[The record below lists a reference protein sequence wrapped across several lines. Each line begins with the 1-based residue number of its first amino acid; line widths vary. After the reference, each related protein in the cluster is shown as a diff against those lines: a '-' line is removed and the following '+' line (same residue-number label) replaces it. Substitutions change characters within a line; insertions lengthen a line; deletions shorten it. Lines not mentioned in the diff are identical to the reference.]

1 MFLAWCLSDV
11 WSLVFGVFSV
21 VSAARLAPVKSLALL
36 LLACAASWLPA
47 AENAARPNIVWIVG
61 EDLGPELGCY
71 GDTNAITP
79 NIDRLAREG
88 VRFTRAF
95 THAPVC
101 APSRSGLITGMYPT
115 TTGAHH
121 MRSELLAPPRTF
133 TSHLRDAGYTVA
145 WPGKTDFNFKVPQDA
160 FTTTSNWTKQPL
172 REPFFAYINFTV
184 SHESQIR
191 TNGRQT
197 DRNLARL
204 RPVEFR
210 DPAKMVLPPYHP
222 DTPETRRDLANYYN
236 LATAVDYSAGDVLAH
251 LDRTGLASN
260 TIVIFFGDHGRGLP
274 RSKRWVYDSGI
285 RVPLIVRWP
294 GHLRP
299 GTVRED
305 LTAFVD
311 FAPTMLALAGAAIPT
326 NFQGQVFLG
335 PKTAPERKYIF
346 AARDRMD
353 EAPDRIR
360 AVRSKEFK
368 YIRNF
373 RPELPYAQRID
384 YMEMMP
390 TTCVWRQMN
399 YDGKL
404 NATQRLF
411 FSATKPAEEL
421 YEVNADP
428 HEIRNLAG
436 DAKFAPVLGGMRSAL
451 EKWIVETGDLGAVA
465 EEELIRRGLVA
476 DQLKEYVRR
485 VKPLEIPLAK
495 KP

>member
-1 MFLAWCLSDV
+1 MK
-11 WSLVFGVFSV
+11 SLV
-21 VSAARLAPVKSLALL
+21 LL
-36 LLACAASWLPA
+36 LLACATLLLAA
-47 AENAARPNIVWIVG
+47 AENPVRPNIVWIVG

-88 VRFTRAF
+88 TRFTRAF

-101 APSRSGLITGMYPT
+101 APSRSGLITGQYPT

-121 MRSELLAPPRTF
+121 MRSELIAPPRTF

-145 WPGKTDFNFKVPQDA
+145 WPGKTDFNFKIPKDA
-160 FTTTSNWTKQPL
+160 FTTTSNWMRQPP

-191 TNGRQT
+191 ANARQT
-197 DRNLARL
+197 RSNLARL
-204 RPVEFR
+204 QPGEFR

-236 LATAVDYSAGDVLAH
+236 LATAVDYSTGDVLAW

-260 TIVIFFGDHGRGLP
+260 TVVIFFGDHGRGLP

-285 RVPLIVRWP
+285 RVPLVVRWP

-305 LTAFVD
+305 LVAFVD
-311 FAPTMLALAGAAIPT
+311 FAPTMLALAGVKTPT
-326 NFQGQVFLG
+326 NYPGQIFLG
-335 PKTAPERKYIF
+335 PQTAPERKYIF

-360 AVRSKEFK
+360 AVRSKDFK

-384 YMEMMP
+384 YMELMP
-390 TTCVWRQMN
+390 TMRVWRQMN

-404 NATQRLF
+404 DDVQRQF
-411 FSATKPAEEL
+411 FRLTKPAEEL
-421 YEVNADP
+421 YDLRNDP
-428 HEIRNLAG
+428 HEIRNLATQ
-436 DAKFAPVLGGMRSAL
+436 KKHAPVLRELRAAL
-451 EKWIVETGDLGAVA
+451 EQWMADTGDLGAVP
-465 EEELIRRGLVA
+465 EEELIARGLVA
-476 DQLKEYVRR
+476 DRLQEYNLRIE
-485 VKPLEIPLAK
+485 PLEIPLNRK
-495 KP
+495 

>member
-1 MFLAWCLSDV
+1 M
-11 WSLVFGVFSV
+11 
-21 VSAARLAPVKSLALL
+21 KSLALL
-36 LLACAASWLPA
+36 LLACVAPWLTA
-47 AENAARPNIVWIVG
+47 AENPARPNIVWIVG

-145 WPGKTDFNFKVPQDA
+145 WPGKTDFNFKIPKGA
-160 FTTTSNWTKQPL
+160 FTTTSNWMSRPL

-191 TNGRQT
+191 TNGRQME
-197 DRNLARL
+197 RNLARL
-204 RPVEFR
+204 QPGEFR

-251 LDRTGLASN
+251 LERTGLASN

-294 GHLRP
+294 GHLPP

-305 LTAFVD
+305 LVTFVD
-311 FAPTMLALAGAAIPT
+311 FAPTVLALAGVKIPT
-326 NFQGQVFLG
+326 NYPGQVFLG

-360 AVRSKEFK
+360 AVRSKDYK

-384 YMEMMP
+384 YMELMP
-390 TTCVWRQMN
+390 TMRVWRQMN

-404 NATQRLF
+404 NATQRRF
-411 FSATKPAEEL
+411 FSGTKPVEEL
-421 YEVNADP
+421 YDVNADP

-436 DAKFAPVLGGMRSAL
+436 EARLAPVLTEMRAAL
-451 EKWIVETGDLGAVA
+451 EQWMADTSDLGAVP
-465 EEELIRRGLVA
+465 EPELIRRGLVA
-476 DQLKEYVRR
+476 DKLPEYNAR
-485 VKPLEIPLAK
+485 VKPLEIPLTRE
-495 KP
+495 P

>member
-1 MFLAWCLSDV
+1 MLARMKFLVALGLIW
-11 WSLVFGVFSV
+11 
-21 VSAARLAPVKSLALL
+21 AAFALT
-36 LLACAASWLPA
+36 A
-47 AENAARPNIVWIVG
+47 AESISRPNIVWIVG

-88 VRFTRAF
+88 ARFTRAF

-133 TSHLRDAGYTVA
+133 TSHLQDAGYTVA
-145 WPGKTDFNFKVPQDA
+145 WPGKTDFNFKVPKDA
-160 FTTTSNWTKQPL
+160 FTTTSNWMNRPL

-191 TNGRQT
+191 TNGRQAA
-197 DRNLARL
+197 RNLARL
-204 RPVEFR
+204 KPGEHR

-236 LATAVDYSAGDVLAH
+236 LATAVDYSAGDVFAH
-251 LDRTGLASN
+251 LERTGLASN
-260 TIVIFFGDHGRGLP
+260 TVVIFFGDHGRGLP

-285 RVPLIVRWP
+285 RVPLVVRWP
-294 GHLRP
+294 GQIKP

-305 LTAFVD
+305 LVSFVD
-311 FAPTMLALAGAAIPT
+311 FAPTVLALAGAKVPT

-335 PKTAPERKYIF
+335 PKTAPARKYIF

-353 EAPDRIR
+353 ETPDRIR

-384 YMEMMP
+384 YMELMP
-390 TTCVWRQMN
+390 TMRVWRQMN

-404 NATQRLF
+404 NATQRSF

-421 YEVNADP
+421 YDVNADP

-436 DAKFAPVLGGMRSAL
+436 DAKFSPVLAELRGAL
-451 EKWIVETGDLGAVA
+451 EKWIVETGDLGAVP
-465 EEELIRRGLVA
+465 ETELIRRGLVA
-476 DQLKEYVRR
+476 DKLPEYNAR
-485 VKPLEIPLAK
+485 VKPLEIPLTGA
-495 KP
+495 P

>member
-1 MFLAWCLSDV
+1 MKTI
-11 WSLVFGVFSV
+11 LV
-21 VSAARLAPVKSLALL
+21 
-36 LLACAASWLPA
+36 LLAAVSVFTLTA
-47 AENAARPNIVWIVG
+47 AENSSRPNIVWIVG
-61 EDLGPELGCY
+61 EDMGPELGCY
-71 GDTNAITP
+71 GDTNALTP
-79 NIDRLAREG
+79 NLDRLAREG
-88 VRFTRAF
+88 ARFTRAF

-133 TSHLRDAGYTVA
+133 TSHLRDAGYFVA
-145 WPGKTDFNFKVPQDA
+145 WPGKTDFNFKVPKDA
-160 FTTTSNWTKQPL
+160 FDTTTNWMRRSL
-172 REPFFAYINFTV
+172 RQPFFAYINFNV

-191 TNGRQT
+191 TNGGQAR
-197 DRNLARL
+197 RNVARL
-204 RPVEFR
+204 KPNEFR

-236 LATAVDYSAGDVLAH
+236 LCTTVDYSAGDVLEY
-251 LDRTGLASN
+251 LEKNGLATN

-294 GHLRP
+294 GMIKP

-305 LTAFVD
+305 LVAFVD
-311 FAPTMLALAGAAIPT
+311 FAPTMLALAGAAIAT
-326 NFQGQVFLG
+326 NMQGQVFLG

-360 AVRSKEFK
+360 AVRSKDFK

-384 YMEMMP
+384 YMELMP
-390 TTCVWRQMN
+390 TMRVWRQMN

-404 NATQRLF
+404 NSTQKLF
-411 FSATKPAEEL
+411 FSATKPPEEL
-421 YEVNADP
+421 YDVNADP
-428 HEIRNLAG
+428 HEVRNLAA
-436 DAKFAPVLGGMRSAL
+436 DPKFTPVLKEMRAAL
-451 EKWIVETGDLGAVA
+451 ERWMTETRDLGAVS
-465 EEELIRRGLVA
+465 EEELVRRGLVA
-476 DQLKEYVRR
+476 DKLDEYARR
-485 VKPLEIPLAK
+485 VKPLEIPLTPAR
-495 KP
+495 

>member
-1 MFLAWCLSDV
+1 MKLL
-11 WSLVFGVFSV
+11 
-21 VSAARLAPVKSLALL
+21 LALL
-36 LLACAASWLPA
+36 LAGIVPVLHA
-47 AENAARPNIVWIVG
+47 AENPSHPNIVWIVG

-88 VRFTRAF
+88 ARFTRAF

-101 APSRSGLITGMYPT
+101 APSRSGLITGQYPT

-133 TSHLRDAGYTVA
+133 TSYLREAGYTVG
-145 WPGKTDFNFKVPQDA
+145 WPGKTDFNFKVPKDA
-160 FTTTSNWTKQPL
+160 FTTTSNWMNRPL

-191 TNGRQT
+191 TNGRQMN
-197 DRNLARL
+197 RNLARL
-204 RPVEFR
+204 KPTEFR
-210 DPAKMVLPPYHP
+210 DPARIILPPYHP

-251 LDRTGLASN
+251 LEHTGLASN
-260 TIVIFFGDHGRGLP
+260 TVVIFFGDHGRGLP

-299 GTVRED
+299 GTVRDD
-305 LTAFVD
+305 LVSFVD
-311 FAPTMLALAGAAIPT
+311 FAPTMLALAGASVPT

-335 PKTAPERKYIF
+335 PKTAAERKYIF

-353 EAPDRIR
+353 EAHDRIR
-360 AVRSKEFK
+360 AVRSKDYK

-384 YMEMMP
+384 YMELMP
-390 TTCVWRQMN
+390 TMRVWRQMN

-421 YEVNADP
+421 YDVNADP

-436 DAKFAPVLGGMRSAL
+436 DSRFKPVLKEMHAAL
-451 EKWIVETGDLGAVA
+451 DQWMTDTRDLGAVP
-465 EEELIRRGLVA
+465 EEELIRRGMVA
-476 DQLKEYVRR
+476 NKLPEYNAR
-485 VKPLEIPLAK
+485 VKPLEIPLTRE
-495 KP
+495 P

>member
-1 MFLAWCLSDV
+1 
-11 WSLVFGVFSV
+11 
-21 VSAARLAPVKSLALL
+21 
-36 LLACAASWLPA
+36 
-47 AENAARPNIVWIVG
+47 
-61 EDLGPELGCY
+61 
-71 GDTNAITP
+71 
-79 NIDRLAREG
+79 
-88 VRFTRAF
+88 
-95 THAPVC
+95 
-101 APSRSGLITGMYPT
+101 MYPT

-145 WPGKTDFNFKVPQDA
+145 WPGKTDFNFKAPISA
-160 FTTTSNWTKQPL
+160 FTTTSNWMNRPL

-191 TNGRQT
+191 TNVRQMSR
-197 DRNLARL
+197 DLARL
-204 RPVEFR
+204 KPTEFR

-251 LDRTGLASN
+251 LERAGLASN
-260 TIVIFFGDHGRGLP
+260 TVVIFFGDHGRGLP

-294 GHLRP
+294 GHLLP
-299 GTVRED
+299 GTVRDD
-305 LTAFVD
+305 LVSFVD
-311 FAPTMLALAGAAIPT
+311 FAPTMLALAGAPVPA

-335 PKTAPERKYIF
+335 PKAAPERKYVF

-360 AVRSKEFK
+360 AVRSKDYK

-384 YMEMMP
+384 YMELMP
-390 TTCVWRQMN
+390 TMRVWRQMN

-411 FSATKPAEEL
+411 FAATKPAEEL
-421 YEVNADP
+421 YDVNADP
-428 HEIRNLAG
+428 HEIRNLAT
-436 DAKFAPVLGGMRSAL
+436 DTRFTPVLREMRATL
-451 EKWIVETGDLGAVA
+451 DQWMTDTRDLGAMP

-476 DQLKEYVRR
+476 DKLPEYNAR
-485 VKPLEIPLAK
+485 VKPLEIPLTRE
-495 KP
+495 P